1 MVACS
6 VLGFTMLSG
15 CDSKPP
21 VNQYELTINIEG
33 SGTSGGTGMY
43 DQGAT
48 LSINANPDAE
58 WEFVEWTGDIDTVSD
73 RLSSST
79 TIVMDGDYTIT
90 ARFRPQ
96 VIIPT
101 NISNVVFN
109 PPWPITL
116 DYGDQVTFEFNYYID
131 ERIPVNIIPRPFSN
145 GTIAP
150 GYIAS
155 GSTQYDFFQGK
166 GKSGF
171 TINAQSGQVNV
182 DQVRFEVANVYQ
194 STVLYEFFFPVK
206 YTFQ

>member
-1 MVACS
+1 MI
-6 VLGFTMLSG
+6 GG

-21 VNQYELTINIEG
+21 VNQYKLTINIEG
-33 SGTSGGTGMY
+33 NGTSGGTGMY
-43 DQGAT
+43 DQGTT

-58 WEFVEWTGDIDTVSD
+58 WEFVEWTGDIDTISD

-79 TIVMDGDYTIT
+79 TIIMDGDYTIT
-90 ARFRPQ
+90 ARFRLQ

-101 NISNVVFN
+101 NISNVVFS
-109 PPWPITL
+109 PSWPITL
-116 DYGDQVTFEFNYYID
+116 DYGDQVTFEFDYYID

-150 GYIAS
+150 GYLAS

-166 GKSGF
+166 GESGF
-171 TINAQSGQVNV
+171 TINTQSGQVMV
-182 DQVRFEVANVYQ
+182 DQLRFEVTNVYQ
-194 STVLYEFFFPVK
+194 STVLYEIFFPVK